1 MIESSQLQTQISVML
16 DQHLPQVAYQ
26 LKLNSYQITWLD
38 YQANG
43 QVIEYD
49 KDPGTSRFQRTMIK
63 AVSYL
68 PIEWMM

>member
-1 MIESSQLQTQISVML
+1 ML

-26 LKLNSYQITWLD
+26 LKLNSQGQITWLD

-49 KDPGTSRFQRTMIK
+49 KDPNQPFS
-63 AVSYL
+63 
-68 PIEWMM
+68 ENND

>member
-1 MIESSQLQTQISVML
+1 
-16 DQHLPQVAYQ
+16 
-26 LKLNSYQITWLD
+26 LKLNSQGEITWLD
-38 YQANG
+38 YQSNG

>member
-26 LKLNSYQITWLD
+26 LKLNSQGQITWLD

-49 KDPGTSRFQRTMIK
+49 KDPN
-63 AVSYL
+63 
-68 PIEWMM
+68 

>member
-26 LKLNSYQITWLD
+26 LKLNSQGQITWLD
-38 YQANG
+38 YQTNG

-49 KDPGTSRFQRTMIK
+49 KDREP
-63 AVSYL
+63 AVFR
-68 PIEWMM
+68 EQ

>member
-38 YQANG
+38 YQG

-49 KDPGTSRFQRTMIK
+49 KDREP
-63 AVSYL
+63 AVFK
-68 PIEWMM
+68 EQ